1 MTSEDSEQAE
11 QFLYRSSGQ
20 IGSGHH
26 RHLINAAQMSDEGPQ
41 PYIVVPS
48 RPCNHLDHEIA
59 ATLDYPPHAVARFCR
74 SPRQTGV
81 AREVDEDTVLHD
93 QMKLRIPYLST

>member
-1 MTSEDSEQAE
+1 MNGEPLLRINSLSSDNQPNAVTSEDSEQAE

-59 ATLDYPPHAVARFCR
+59 VTLDYPPHAVAR
-74 SPRQTGV
+74 SAGV
-81 AREVDEDTVLHD
+81 PVRLEW
-93 QMKLRIPYLST
+93 RGR